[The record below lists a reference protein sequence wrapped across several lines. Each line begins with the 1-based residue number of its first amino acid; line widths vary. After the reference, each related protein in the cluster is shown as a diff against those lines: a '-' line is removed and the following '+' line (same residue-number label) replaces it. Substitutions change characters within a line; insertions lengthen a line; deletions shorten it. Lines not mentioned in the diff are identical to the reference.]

1 MKRLSAALATAALVS
16 IVTTSGV
23 TATHETTVITLPG
36 ATGAEG
42 VVSGNGS
49 TFYAGDLNLGDIY
62 RGDMQ
67 TGTASLFIDAPD
79 GRMAFGLRIDHD
91 LLFVAGGFTG
101 QGYVY
106 DLTTGASVATY
117 QFADPSAGAIINDV
131 IVARGAAWFTDS
143 SHPTLYRVPVGPDG
157 ELGPASA
164 LTVTGPAADLTGQ
177 FNMNGI
183 AASPDGTTLIV
194 AHTADA
200 TIYTVN
206 PMTGASGAIA
216 GANLPNVDGILF
228 EAGHLWAVQ
237 NFSNQVT
244 ELKLSQDLSS
254 ATVEKVYTNDAF
266 QTPTT
271 IARHGDL
278 LGVAN
283 SKFATPGASTFEVV
297 TFDR

>member
-16 IVTTSGV
+16 VVTTSGV

-67 TGTASLFIDAPD
+67 TGTAGLFIDAPD

-106 DLTTGASVATY
+106 NLTTGATVATY

-131 IVARGAAWFTDS
+131 IVARGGGLVF
-143 SHPTLYRVPVGPDG
+143 
-157 ELGPASA
+157 
-164 LTVTGPAADLTGQ
+164 
-177 FNMNGI
+177 
-183 AASPDGTTLIV
+183 
-194 AHTADA
+194 
-200 TIYTVN
+200 
-206 PMTGASGAIA
+206 
-216 GANLPNVDGILF
+216 
-228 EAGHLWAVQ
+228 
-237 NFSNQVT
+237 
-244 ELKLSQDLSS
+244 
-254 ATVEKVYTNDAF
+254 
-266 QTPTT
+266 
-271 IARHGDL
+271 
-278 LGVAN
+278 
-283 SKFATPGASTFEVV
+283 
-297 TFDR
+297 